1 MNRVLREKIESW
13 SLGKNNGKLIPR
25 GGEILKSIGSEM
37 LLIKF
42 KRGEDKTW
50 NADDPLP
57 IFVQSIGE
65 YNPLTGTYEIFYTT
79 KDKEVMSE
87 KITPE
92 GFSFNDPETE
102 GWMHRF
108 ITYSLHFKI
117 MEEELFYNRLREKF
131 DRSENVLPIESI
143 VVLQG
148 GKQKES
154 LGYHN
159 YIAAVIDT
167 NVEGGLGE
175 GILSFRISE
184 ITKINKRSKSWSFGL
199 RDLDGYFIQI
209 PKYQEIEGCGWI
221 AKNISIDGVVIGD
234 LKIIDI
240 EDPKKPSKS

>member
-1 MNRVLREKIESW
+1 MNKVLKEKIESW
-13 SLGKNNGKLIPR
+13 SLGKTNGKLIPR

-37 LLIKF
+37 LLVKF
-42 KRGEDKTW
+42 KKENDNW
-50 NADDPLP
+50 SADNPFP

-65 YNPLTGTYEIFYTT
+65 YNPLTGTYEITYTR
-79 KDKEVMSE
+79 DKKTFTER
-87 KITPE
+87 INPE

-117 MEEELFYNRLREKF
+117 MEEELYYSRLREKF

-143 VVLQG
+143 MVLQG

-159 YIAAVIDT
+159 YIAAIIDT

-184 ITKINKRSKSWSFGL
+184 ITKIDKRSKSWSFGL
-199 RDLDGYFIQI
+199 RDLEGYFIQV
-209 PKYQEIEGCGWI
+209 PKYQEVGGTWI
-221 AKNISIDGVVIGD
+221 AKGISIDGVVLGD
-234 LKIIDI
+234 LKIVDI
-240 EDPKKPSKS
+240 EDPKKPSNP